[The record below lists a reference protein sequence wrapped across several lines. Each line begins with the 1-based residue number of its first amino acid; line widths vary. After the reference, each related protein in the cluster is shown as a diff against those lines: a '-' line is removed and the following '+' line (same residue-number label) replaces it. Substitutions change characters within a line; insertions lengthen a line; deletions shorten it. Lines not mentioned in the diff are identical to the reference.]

1 MITDQGV
8 AVPDDMATALQ
19 DDQEALAAFQAL
31 RPDDQRVYVDWIGK
45 ARPAERAERLG
56 ELAQHVRT
64 YRRREAEEHGSPH
77 PLQNV

>member
-1 MITDQGV
+1 MITEKGV

-19 DDQEALAAFQAL
+19 DDEQALSAFQAL

-45 ARPAERAERLG
+45 AGAARADRLAELPA
-56 ELAQHVRT
+56 HVRD
-64 YRRREAEEHGSPH
+64 YHRREAEEHGSPH